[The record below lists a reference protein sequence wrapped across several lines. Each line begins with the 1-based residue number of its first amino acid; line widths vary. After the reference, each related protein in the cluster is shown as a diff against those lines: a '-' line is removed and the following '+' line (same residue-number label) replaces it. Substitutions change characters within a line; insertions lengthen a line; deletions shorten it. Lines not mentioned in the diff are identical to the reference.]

1 MTENAQRIWIIA
13 TAAGYD
19 SLLEQYVDD
28 LEAFAADLKGA
39 SEPVI
44 LYAIYMQMESKRIKG

>member
-19 SLLEQYVDD
+19 ALLEQYVDD
-28 LEAFAADLKGA
+28 LEAFAAGLEGA

-44 LYAIYMQMESKRIKG
+44 LYAIYKQMESKRING